1 MMRLGLPMSWQI
13 QKQTERKKKQKLPN
27 MNSPNQLISHSG
39 IDRAILYC
47 RPPAPGG
54 LSLFNPL
61 AMHGQAI

>member
-39 IDRAILYC
+39 IDRAILIIGPLPC
-47 RPPAPGG
+47 PAACIFKSP
-54 LSLFNPL
+54 
-61 AMHGQAI
+61 AIGVSYA